1 MFLLGRIPRI
11 LAEPEINQNFRT
23 QKKYDQKYIFM
34 DIHIVVCF
42 KHLDLRG
49 YLTLEP
55 SSKLNICALKCQ
67 HLFGTLF
74 AVIFCSGADYALFFC
89 YLEKFSL
96 NFVLIQHYSQKNAET
111 PNGAIWDEFSVQQN
125 HQNIKKHHI

>member
-34 DIHIVVCF
+34 DIHIVVYF

-55 SSKLNICALKCQ
+55 SAKLNI
-67 HLFGTLF
+67 GILF
-74 AVIFCSGADYALFFC
+74 ASILCSGADYAILC
-89 YLEKFSL
+89 YL
-96 NFVLIQHYSQKNAET
+96 
-111 PNGAIWDEFSVQQN
+111 
-125 HQNIKKHHI
+125 